1 MIPRNDHLWI
11 GLAVSVFVTAV
22 AYALFLQLGD
32 WFSTGAGRS
41 VVFKPRT
48 LALLAICVNVL
59 PMNVFRRTYRTRAM
73 KGLMIGVMILA
84 AVWFWV
90 YGRALLEG

>member
-22 AYALFLQLGD
+22 AYFLFLQLGD
-32 WFSTGAGRS
+32 WFSASAGRS

-73 KGLMIGVMILA
+73 KGLMIGVMVLA

-90 YGRALLEG
+90 YGRELLNG